1 MYLGVIDKPA
11 GGENYVLKIKAT
23 VVGTCYSW

>member
-23 VVGTCYSW
+23 VVGTCYCW